1 MNSCLGWVGRAV
13 DPESRPDGSPEVA
26 SAGPLPPPGLAS
38 GLLLPRPGTAHD
50 RHARQPQGL
59 QSHMCLRGGLWTLGS
74 GALHSGRGLWRGQG
88 SWPFTLSLL
97 SRLLL
102 PPTSRLPRPT
112 ALSCSEPGRDGREG
126 PHSSSARPEASHLL
140 PGCLSF
146 PTHEMGMH
154 VLQVPLWGV
163 KVLTVLCWGLLRKS
177 KWPAPW
183 EPPAPASQPWNP

>member
-1 MNSCLGWVGRAV
+1 MEGLGELATH
-13 DPESRPDGSPEVA
+13 
-26 SAGPLPPPGLAS
+26 PLFA
-38 GLLLPRPGTAHD
+38 A
-50 RHARQPQGL
+50 
-59 QSHMCLRGGLWTLGS
+59 
-74 GALHSGRGLWRGQG
+74 
-88 SWPFTLSLL
+88 
-97 SRLLL
+97 RLLL
-102 PPTSRLPRPT
+102 PLLPGCLGQRRSAAQSLGET
-112 ALSCSEPGRDGREG
+112 GREG

-163 KVLTVLCWGLLRKS
+163 KVLTVLCWGLLRTS